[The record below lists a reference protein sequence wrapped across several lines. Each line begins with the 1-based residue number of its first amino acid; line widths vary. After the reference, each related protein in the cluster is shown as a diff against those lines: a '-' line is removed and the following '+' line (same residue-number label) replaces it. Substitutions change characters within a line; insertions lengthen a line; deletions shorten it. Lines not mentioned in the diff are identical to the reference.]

1 MSRKIYAALATAI
14 LVGVAAVSIAAA
26 STPAITTSQT
36 VALVARGGTSRYVD
50 NGRTG
55 ASIGD
60 GVILNQPLYWASDP
74 SKLAGRGHVAVLLEG
89 NGISQDTADI
99 VLSGGQ
105 ISIQGFQHRGSTFR
119 LAVVG
124 GTGRYAN
131 VRGEAM
137 VTLLPHNAYTVTIE
151 LTP

>member
-1 MSRKIYAALATAI
+1 MSRKIYAVLATAI

-26 STPAITTSQT
+26 STPAITSSQT
-36 VALVARGGTSRYVD
+36 LRLVAHGGTSRYVD

-60 GVILNQPLYWASDP
+60 QVILNQPLYFASDP
-74 SKLAGRGHVAVLLEG
+74 STLAGRGHVAVLLEG

-105 ISIQGFQHRGSTFR
+105 ISIQGFQHRDSTFR

-137 VTLLPHNAYTVTIE
+137 VTLRPHNAYAVTIE